1 MNKETLSELHRIF
14 QEVQS
19 KPDWKSALDTLF
31 VSLRGSF
38 VFDNVA
44 VYLSDRKTRGL
55 DIVYARAMGRGKTAE
70 ADAAWGENAANDVIF
85 NEHMVIHGPAKGS
98 DRKDRMS

>member
-44 VYLSDRKTRGL
+44 V
-55 DIVYARAMGRGKTAE
+55 
-70 ADAAWGENAANDVIF
+70 
-85 NEHMVIHGPAKGS
+85 
-98 DRKDRMS
+98 